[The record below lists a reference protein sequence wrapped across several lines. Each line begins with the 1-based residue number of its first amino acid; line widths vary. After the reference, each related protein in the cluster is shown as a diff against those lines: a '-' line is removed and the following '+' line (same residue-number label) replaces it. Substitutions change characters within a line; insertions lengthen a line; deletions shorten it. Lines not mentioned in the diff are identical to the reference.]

1 LQAGG
6 RRFDPVRLHQG
17 CLAKVLLDQDI
28 ILERNKIAV
37 HPVRPV
43 VVLHVLYEN
52 REEKTGSGFLCW
64 KRRKGTLI
72 NPLPMIGGLTAAIG
86 SVSRSW
92 SFCQE
97 FMAFAGYEDILAT
110 DGYWQ

>member
-1 LQAGG
+1 LFGKGSFGPRHHSGKKQG
-6 RRFDPVRLHQG
+6 LHA
-17 CLAKVLLDQDI
+17 L
-28 ILERNKIAV
+28 
-37 HPVRPV
+37 PVRPV